1 MKYWRG
7 YLVAAIVAACTWALE
22 RFAEGHTRLVDMVY
36 PYVTRMAQDF
46 LAGWSGSVE
55 FCLWQVLLVALG
67 VLVLAS
73 AVLMLVL
80 KWNPIQWFGWVLAVA
95 SIVALLSTGIYGLN
109 KYAGPIA
116 QDIRLEEEDY
126 TVSELQSAA
135 RFFRNKANKL
145 IQEGNE
151 NTELA
156 WLNEQTPNGFEY
168 MKTQQY
174 QSVFA
179 GSTAPVKELGFGE
192 LFAKEGI
199 DGIHVGITGE
209 AAVNLQMPA
218 VGLPFA
224 VSRVMA
230 NRMCIA
236 DEADAMFAAFLTCRG
251 NENPSFQ
258 YAAYLY
264 AYRVCHSLLAEI
276 DKSTGK
282 DMAQTVQEGAADVL
296 VEDMQVLDAFYGEQN
311 PETQEDLCKL
321 LVSLYIQEEV
331 LPLQIEEEVLF
342 DPLDET
348 QVDLS
353 GLVNA
358 GS

>member
-7 YLVAAIVAACTWALE
+7 YLVAAIVAAFTWALE
-22 RFAEGHTRLVDMVY
+22 RFAEGHSRLVDMVY

-46 LAGWSGSVE
+46 LAAWSGSVE
-55 FCLWQVLLVALG
+55 FCLWQVLLIGLG
-67 VLVLAS
+67 VLVLTS
-73 AVLMLVL
+73 VVLMLVL

-95 SIVALLSTGIYGLN
+95 SLVVLLNTGIYGLN

-116 QDIRLEEEDY
+116 QDIRLDEEDY
-126 TVSELQSAA
+126 TVSELQAA
-135 RFFRNKANKL
+135 ATFFRDKANRL
-145 IQEGNE
+145 TGQRNE
-151 NTELA
+151 KTELA
-156 WLNEQTPNGFEY
+156 WLNEQAPDGFVY

-179 GSTAPVKELGFGE
+179 GSTAPVKELGFAD
-192 LFAKEGI
+192 LFSKRGI
-199 DGIHVGITGE
+199 DGIHVGLTGE

-218 VGLPFA
+218 VGQPFA
-224 VSRVMA
+224 VSRAIA

-236 DEADAMFAAFLTCRG
+236 DEADAMFAAFLACRG
-251 NENPSFQ
+251 NEDPSFQ

-264 AYRVCHSLLAEI
+264 AYRACHSLLAAI
-276 DKSTGK
+276 DRSTGK
-282 DMAQTVQEGAADVL
+282 DMAQTAQDGAEDAL
-296 VEDMQVLDAFYGEQN
+296 VEDMGTLDSFYGEENQ
-311 PETQEDLCKL
+311 EVMEDLCKL

-331 LPLQIEEEVLF
+331 LPLQIQEEVLF

-353 GLVNA
+353 GIVNA